1 MVDKAIEAIEDQVP
15 NYSLLV
21 KKHPREIPS
30 HWDKVSKDNKAIGV
44 VNEHIL
50 QLATKVDFV
59 ISFWGSGSMDCFML
73 GVPVIEYWDPVKH
86 HKQQVPVNDTYTTI
100 YRKLGIVL
108 EASDELELGEQIS
121 RLKSDQYTLHEKKV
135 HPYFDQLITRSNQW
149 NETIEKI
156 LLSKDFILD

>member
-1 MVDKAIEAIEDQVP
+1 M
-15 NYSLLV
+15 
-21 KKHPREIPS
+21 
-30 HWDKVSKDNKAIGV
+30 
-44 VNEHIL
+44 

-73 GVPVIEYWDPVKH
+73 GVPVIEYWNPIKH
-86 HKQQVPVNDTYTTI
+86 HKQQVPVDDTYTTI

-121 RLKSDQYTLHEKKV
+121 RLKNDQYRLSVKEV
-135 HPYFDQLITRSNQW
+135 HPYFDQLIKRSNQW

>member
-1 MVDKAIEAIEDQVP
+1 MVDTTIEVIENKVP

-30 HWDKVSKDNKAIGV
+30 HWDKVSTDNNVIEV
-44 VNEHIL
+44 VNDHIL

-86 HKQQVPVNDTYTTI
+86 HKQQVRVNDTYTTI

-108 EASDELELGEQIS
+108 EANNGLELGKQIS
-121 RLKSDQYTLHEKKV
+121 RLKNDQYALPDKEV
-135 HPYFDQLITRSNQW
+135 HPYFNQLIERSNQW

-156 LLSKDFILD
+156 LASKGFYT